1 MTYTRDSFQQLSETY
16 SSIVEKKV
24 TYYKGNDRDKQT
36 GIPKGVKSQSS
47 PKQPKEKKQ
56 TKPPYESLAASHEL
70 QGDVIEAKDEKGLS
84 PEAKKELRNTRS
96 PHLSKIAHTTTD
108 KYKGVY
114 SLSNKRQ
121 DVHRKMDGIKKP
133 KAESPRM
140 TKAKKALS
148 SVAPKDDWA
157 ESKQDDTYLE
167 PNWEKRKKNNE
178 KARKE
183 MQKDAKDSGYTDIA
197 LKASLSKGAG
207 RISEAVKMSKKA
219 WKKTHPDFRNDD
231 EKSPRVLKLNPKTQ
245 GTESH
250 PVTFTKEDSEYGY
263 DKDGKSLNPKDKKK
277 EKLPDMRELPT
288 RMNLVKNKLRAMGL
302 KMSQQLT
309 GDQLLEVARYSIKE
323 GDYHSGQGEKIQKR
337 TKKWMEKK
345 GQEGA
350 PGLDAMK
357 ARTAEHEAK
366 RGVKEEVNT
375 PPGRTKTSKQD
386 DDIAVSRNKS
396 QSPRKDEKVT
406 VYKASP
412 KDLKKDPTGGIASKR
427 EKDLGK
433 TKTISKKRRSAR
445 TEYLDDR
452 SNERYVDTQSQY
464 SRKSSSTDVNE
475 ATRLKKEQGYQKGG
489 TKKPSG
495 KKDAALSYVLDK
507 IKKEGG
513 VVIGQGSRQ
522 QKKVKGAKS
531 DAGTGKYKRA
541 ADEKKQTAA
550 DAKEMGYGDN
560 VKGYIETRARYGS
573 KENMKSGRGL
583 GT

>member
-1 MTYTRDSFQQLSETY
+1 MKTFNQFVDEGVLT
-16 SSIVEKKV
+16 SIGRKKPEKKAQKAMDAGARARRKV
-24 TYYKGNDRDKQT
+24 ARRVHAKYVSGSEDLVPDNIREGEVLDEADPRLAIYQSGMTDASRVKGRVGKAVDKVKDKVKKVLGKKDKVSSHLDRYRFQSGMDNYLKS
-36 GIPKGVKSQSS
+36 KVK
-47 PKQPKEKKQ
+47 KE
-56 TKPPYESLAASHEL
+56 EVVHE
-70 QGDVIEAKDEKGLS
+70 GDV
-84 PEAKKELRNTRS
+84 
-96 PHLSKIAHTTTD
+96 
-108 KYKGVY
+108 
-114 SLSNKRQ
+114 
-121 DVHRKMDGIKKP
+121 
-133 KAESPRM
+133 
-140 TKAKKALS
+140 
-148 SVAPKDDWA
+148 
-157 ESKQDDTYLE
+157 
-167 PNWEKRKKNNE
+167 
-178 KARKE
+178 
-183 MQKDAKDSGYTDIA
+183 
-197 LKASLSKGAG
+197 
-207 RISEAVKMSKKA
+207 
-219 WKKTHPDFRNDD
+219 
-231 EKSPRVLKLNPKTQ
+231 
-245 GTESH
+245 
-250 PVTFTKEDSEYGY
+250 
-263 DKDGKSLNPKDKKK
+263 
-277 EKLPDMRELPT
+277 
-288 RMNLVKNKLRAMGL
+288 
-302 KMSQQLT
+302 
-309 GDQLLEVARYSIKE
+309 
-323 GDYHSGQGEKIQKR
+323 HSGQGEKIQKR

-396 QSPRKDEKVT
+396 QSPRMDAKVT
-406 VYKASP
+406 VYKVSP
-412 KDLKKDPTGGIASKR
+412 KDLKKDPTGKIASQR

-433 TKTISKKRRSAR
+433 TKTIPKKRRSSK
-445 TEYLDDR
+445 TEYWDDR

-522 QKKVKGAKS
+522 QKKVKGAKT
-531 DAGTGKYKRA
+531 DGEGKYLKRHKA
-541 ADEKKQTAA
+541 NQQLKS

-560 VKGYIETRARYGS
+560 VKGYIETKARYGS

>member
-24 TYYKGNDRDKQT
+24 KYYKGEDRDKET
-36 GIPKGVKSQSS
+36 GIPKGVKSQTST
-47 PKQPKEKKQ
+47 KQPKERKQ

-70 QGDVIEAKDEKGLS
+70 QGDVVEDAKMGRASDQELADAHKKFSGMDQSMPSNQFMLKRLNKEINKRKKQKPVSEAKVDAGKS
-84 PEAKKELRNTRS
+84 PETKEKDRNVRKFGVSHNVAGHGKLRRSLHKMNRGDKKI
-96 PHLSKIAHTTTD
+96 PGD
-108 KYKGVY
+108 KSAWTEMESV
-114 SLSNKRQ
+114 Q
-121 DVHRKMDGIKKP
+121 KK
-133 KAESPRM
+133 
-140 TKAKKALS
+140 
-148 SVAPKDDWA
+148 
-157 ESKQDDTYLE
+157 DDTYLE

-207 RISEAVKMSKKA
+207 RISEAVKMSKEA
-219 WKKTHPDFRNDD
+219 WKKTHKDFRNDD

-288 RMNLVKNKLRAMGL
+288 RVNLVKNKLRAMGL

-309 GDQLLEVARYSIKE
+309 GDQLLEVARYSIENYRVLARVKGGKGKPSQFSYKDEKDANKFADSIKSE
-323 GDYHSGQGEKIQKR
+323 GG
-337 TKKWMEKK
+337 
-345 GQEGA
+345 
-350 PGLDAMK
+350 K
-357 ARTAEHEAK
+357 ATVA
-366 RGVKEEVNT
+366 KEEVV
-375 PPGRTKTSKQD
+375 G
-386 DDIAVSRNKS
+386 
-396 QSPRKDEKVT
+396 
-406 VYKASP
+406 
-412 KDLKKDPTGGIASKR
+412 
-427 EKDLGK
+427 
-433 TKTISKKRRSAR
+433 
-445 TEYLDDR
+445 
-452 SNERYVDTQSQY
+452 
-464 SRKSSSTDVNE
+464 E

>member
-24 TYYKGNDRDKQT
+24 TYYKGDDRDKET
-36 GIPKGVKSQSS
+36 GIPKGAKSQATS
-47 PKQPKEKKQ
+47 KQPKERKQ
-56 TKPPYESLAASHEL
+56 TKPPYEALAASHQI
-70 QGDVIEAKDEKGLS
+70 QGEVVEAKDEKGLD

-108 KYKGVY
+108 KYKGVH

-140 TKAKKALS
+140 TKAKKSLA

-157 ESKQDDTYLE
+157 ESKQVSEAKVDAGKSPETKEKDRNVRKFGVSHNVAGHGKLRRSLHKMNRGDKKIPGDKSAWTEMESVQKKDDTYLE

-207 RISEAVKMSKKA
+207 RISEAVKMSKEA
-219 WKKTHPDFRNDD
+219 WKKTHKDFRNDD
-231 EKSPRVLKLNPKTQ
+231 EKSPRVVKLNPKTQ

-250 PVTFTKEDSEYGY
+250 PVTFTKEETQCDC
-263 DKDGKSLNPKDKKK
+263 DCGKVPCIKCGGDHHEEKKV
-277 EKLPDMRELPT
+277 KLPDMRELPT
-288 RMNLVKNKLRAMGL
+288 RVNLVKNKLRAMGL

-309 GDQLLEVARYSIKE
+309 GDQLLEVARYSI
-323 GDYHSGQGEKIQKR
+323 G
-337 TKKWMEKK
+337 
-345 GQEGA
+345 
-350 PGLDAMK
+350 
-357 ARTAEHEAK
+357 
-366 RGVKEEVNT
+366 
-375 PPGRTKTSKQD
+375 
-386 DDIAVSRNKS
+386 
-396 QSPRKDEKVT
+396 
-406 VYKASP
+406 
-412 KDLKKDPTGGIASKR
+412 
-427 EKDLGK
+427 
-433 TKTISKKRRSAR
+433 
-445 TEYLDDR
+445 
-452 SNERYVDTQSQY
+452 
-464 SRKSSSTDVNE
+464 E

-495 KKDAALSYVLDK
+495 KKDVALSYVLDK

-541 ADEKKQTAA
+541 ADEKKQTAS

-560 VKGYIETRARYGS
+560 VKGYIETKARYGS

>member
-24 TYYKGNDRDKQT
+24 TYYKGDDRDKET
-36 GIPKGVKSQSS
+36 GIPKGAKSQATS
-47 PKQPKEKKQ
+47 KQPKERKQ
-56 TKPPYESLAASHEL
+56 TKPPYEALAASHEL
-70 QGDVIEAKDEKGLS
+70 QGEVVEAKDEKGLD

-108 KYKGVY
+108 KYKGVH

-140 TKAKKALS
+140 TKAKKSLA

-157 ESKQDDTYLE
+157 ESKKDDTYLE

-207 RISEAVKMSKKA
+207 RISEAVKMSKEA
-219 WKKTHPDFRNDD
+219 WKKTHKDFRNDD
-231 EKSPRVLKLNPKTQ
+231 EKSPRVVKLNPKTQ

-250 PVTFTKEDSEYGY
+250 PVTFTKEETQCDC
-263 DKDGKSLNPKDKKK
+263 DCGKVPCIKCGGDHHEEKKV
-277 EKLPDMRELPT
+277 KLPDMRELPT
-288 RMNLVKNKLRAMGL
+288 RVNLVKNKLRAMGL

-309 GDQLLEVARYSIKE
+309 GDQLLEVARYSI
-323 GDYHSGQGEKIQKR
+323 G
-337 TKKWMEKK
+337 
-345 GQEGA
+345 
-350 PGLDAMK
+350 
-357 ARTAEHEAK
+357 
-366 RGVKEEVNT
+366 
-375 PPGRTKTSKQD
+375 
-386 DDIAVSRNKS
+386 
-396 QSPRKDEKVT
+396 
-406 VYKASP
+406 
-412 KDLKKDPTGGIASKR
+412 
-427 EKDLGK
+427 
-433 TKTISKKRRSAR
+433 
-445 TEYLDDR
+445 
-452 SNERYVDTQSQY
+452 
-464 SRKSSSTDVNE
+464 E

-541 ADEKKQTAA
+541 ADEKKQTAS

-560 VKGYIETRARYGS
+560 VKGYIETKARYGS

>member
-1 MTYTRDSFQQLSETY
+1 MNYTRDSLQQLSETY
-16 SSIVEKKV
+16 SSIVE
-24 TYYKGNDRDKQT
+24 GNVYVKSDRDPNT
-36 GIPKGVKSQSS
+36 GNPKKLKSDTK
-47 PKQPKEKKQ
+47 PKTKTAKM
-56 TKPPYESLAASHEL
+56 TKPPYEVVAASHEL
-70 QGDVIEAKDEKGLS
+70 QGDVVET
-84 PEAKKELRNTRS
+84 KK
-96 PHLSKIAHTTTD
+96 
-108 KYKGVY
+108 
-114 SLSNKRQ
+114 
-121 DVHRKMDGIKKP
+121 
-133 KAESPRM
+133 
-140 TKAKKALS
+140 
-148 SVAPKDDWA
+148 
-157 ESKQDDTYLE
+157 DDTYLE

-183 MQKDAKDSGYTDIA
+183 MQKDAKDSGWADRA
-197 LKASLSKGAG
+197 LNASLSKGAG

-219 WKKTHPDFRNDD
+219 WKKTHKDFRNDD
-231 EKSPRVLKLNPKTQ
+231 EKNPRVLKLNPKTQ

-277 EKLPDMRELPT
+277 EKLPDIRELPT

-337 TKKWMEKK
+337 TLKWMKDKAKPGEDV
-345 GQEGA
+345 GA
-350 PGLDAMK
+350 PGLDAIK
-357 ARTAEHEAK
+357 ARQKEHEEN
-366 RGVKEEVNT
+366 RGVKKEEWHL
-375 PPGRTKTSKQD
+375 PGRTKTSKQD

-396 QSPRKDEKVT
+396 QSPRMDAKVT
-406 VYKASP
+406 VYKVSP
-412 KDLKKDPTGGIASKR
+412 KDLKKDPTGKIASQR

-433 TKTISKKRRSAR
+433 TKTIPKKRRSSK
-445 TEYLDDR
+445 TEYWDDR

-522 QKKVKGAKS
+522 QKKVKGAKT
-531 DAGTGKYKRA
+531 DGEGKYLKRHKA
-541 ADEKKQTAA
+541 NQQLKS

-560 VKGYIETRARYGS
+560 VKGYIETKARYGS

>member
-16 SSIVEKKV
+16 SSIV
-24 TYYKGNDRDKQT
+24 D
-36 GIPKGVKSQSS
+36 
-47 PKQPKEKKQ
+47 
-56 TKPPYESLAASHEL
+56 
-70 QGDVIEAKDEKGLS
+70 EAKDEKGLD

-108 KYKGVY
+108 KYKGVH

-140 TKAKKALS
+140 TKAKKSLA

-157 ESKQDDTYLE
+157 ESKQVSEAKVDAGKSPETKEKDRNVRKFGVSHNVAGHGKLRRSLHKMNRGDKKIPGDKSAWTEMESVQKKDDTYLE

-207 RISEAVKMSKKA
+207 RISEAVKMSKEA
-219 WKKTHPDFRNDD
+219 WKKTHKDFRNDD
-231 EKSPRVLKLNPKTQ
+231 EKSPRVVKLNPKTQ

-250 PVTFTKEDSEYGY
+250 PVTFTKEETQCDC
-263 DKDGKSLNPKDKKK
+263 DCGKVPCIKCGGDHHEEKKV
-277 EKLPDMRELPT
+277 KLPDMRELPT
-288 RMNLVKNKLRAMGL
+288 RVNLVKNKLRAMGL

-309 GDQLLEVARYSIKE
+309 GDQLLEVARYSIENYRVLARVKGGKGKPSQFSYKDEKDANKFADSIKSE
-323 GDYHSGQGEKIQKR
+323 GG
-337 TKKWMEKK
+337 
-345 GQEGA
+345 
-350 PGLDAMK
+350 K
-357 ARTAEHEAK
+357 ATVA
-366 RGVKEEVNT
+366 KEEVV
-375 PPGRTKTSKQD
+375 G
-386 DDIAVSRNKS
+386 
-396 QSPRKDEKVT
+396 
-406 VYKASP
+406 
-412 KDLKKDPTGGIASKR
+412 
-427 EKDLGK
+427 
-433 TKTISKKRRSAR
+433 
-445 TEYLDDR
+445 
-452 SNERYVDTQSQY
+452 
-464 SRKSSSTDVNE
+464 E
-475 ATRLKKEQGYQKGG
+475 ATRLKKEQGYQRGG

-541 ADEKKQTAA
+541 ADEKKQTAS

-560 VKGYIETRARYGS
+560 VKGYIETKARYGS

>member
-24 TYYKGNDRDKQT
+24 KYYKGEDRDKET
-36 GIPKGVKSQSS
+36 GIPKGVKSQTST
-47 PKQPKEKKQ
+47 KQPKERKQ

-70 QGDVIEAKDEKGLS
+70 QGDVVEDAKMGRASDQELADAHKKFSGMDQSMPSNQFMLKRLNKEINKRKKQKPAPDVS
-84 PEAKKELRNTRS
+84 EAKK
-96 PHLSKIAHTTTD
+96 
-108 KYKGVY
+108 
-114 SLSNKRQ
+114 
-121 DVHRKMDGIKKP
+121 
-133 KAESPRM
+133 
-140 TKAKKALS
+140 
-148 SVAPKDDWA
+148 
-157 ESKQDDTYLE
+157 DDTYLE

-207 RISEAVKMSKKA
+207 RISEAVKMSKEA
-219 WKKTHPDFRNDD
+219 WKKTHKDFRNDD

-250 PVTFTKEDSEYGY
+250 PVTFTKEETQCDC
-263 DKDGKSLNPKDKKK
+263 DCGKVPCIKCGGDHHEEKKV
-277 EKLPDMRELPT
+277 KLPDIRELPK
-288 RMNLVKNKLRAMGL
+288 RINLVKNKLRAMGL

-309 GDQLLEVARYSIKE
+309 GDQLLEVARYSI
-323 GDYHSGQGEKIQKR
+323 G
-337 TKKWMEKK
+337 
-345 GQEGA
+345 
-350 PGLDAMK
+350 
-357 ARTAEHEAK
+357 
-366 RGVKEEVNT
+366 
-375 PPGRTKTSKQD
+375 
-386 DDIAVSRNKS
+386 
-396 QSPRKDEKVT
+396 
-406 VYKASP
+406 
-412 KDLKKDPTGGIASKR
+412 
-427 EKDLGK
+427 
-433 TKTISKKRRSAR
+433 
-445 TEYLDDR
+445 
-452 SNERYVDTQSQY
+452 
-464 SRKSSSTDVNE
+464 E

-541 ADEKKQTAA
+541 ADQKKQTAA

-560 VKGYIETRARYGS
+560 IKGYIETRARYGS

>member
-1 MTYTRDSFQQLSETY
+1 MTYTRDSLQQLSETY
-16 SSIVEKKV
+16 SSIVE
-24 TYYKGNDRDKQT
+24 GNVY
-36 GIPKGVKSQSS
+36 VKSDRNPNTGN
-47 PKQPKEKKQ
+47 PKKLKSDTKPKTKTAKM
-56 TKPPYESLAASHEL
+56 TKPPYEVVAASHEL
-70 QGDVIEAKDEKGLS
+70 QGDVVEDAKMGKQSDEKLAALHKQFSGMDQSMPSNQHMLKRVNR
-84 PEAKKELRNTRS
+84 EINRRKKQKPVTE
-96 PHLSKIAHTTTD
+96 
-108 KYKGVY
+108 G
-114 SLSNKRQ
+114 
-121 DVHRKMDGIKKP
+121 KK
-133 KAESPRM
+133 K
-140 TKAKKALS
+140 
-148 SVAPKDDWA
+148 
-157 ESKQDDTYLE
+157 DDTYLE

-288 RMNLVKNKLRAMGL
+288 RVNLVKNKLRAMGL

-323 GDYHSGQGEKIQKR
+323 R
-337 TKKWMEKK
+337 
-345 GQEGA
+345 A
-350 PGLDAMK
+350 
-357 ARTAEHEAK
+357 
-366 RGVKEEVNT
+366 VKEEVNT

-396 QSPRKDEKVT
+396 QSPRTDAKVI

-433 TKTISKKRRSAR
+433 TKTIPRMRRKSK
-445 TEYLDDR
+445 TEWSDDR
-452 SNERYVDTQSQY
+452 SNERYVDTQSEY
-464 SRKSSSTDVNE
+464 SRKSSSTSVNE
-475 ATRLKKEQGYQKGG
+475 ATRLKKEQGYQQGG

>member
-1 MTYTRDSFQQLSETY
+1 MTYTRDSLQQLSETY
-16 SSIVEKKV
+16 SSIVE
-24 TYYKGNDRDKQT
+24 GNVYVKSDRDPNT
-36 GIPKGVKSQSS
+36 GNPKKLKSDTK
-47 PKQPKEKKQ
+47 PKTKTAKM
-56 TKPPYESLAASHEL
+56 TKPPYEVVAASHEL
-70 QGDVIEAKDEKGLS
+70 QGDVVEDAKMGKQSDEKLAALHKQFSGMDQSMPSNQHMLKRVNR
-84 PEAKKELRNTRS
+84 EINRRKKQKPVTE
-96 PHLSKIAHTTTD
+96 
-108 KYKGVY
+108 G
-114 SLSNKRQ
+114 
-121 DVHRKMDGIKKP
+121 KK
-133 KAESPRM
+133 K
-140 TKAKKALS
+140 
-148 SVAPKDDWA
+148 
-157 ESKQDDTYLE
+157 DDTYLE

-183 MQKDAKDSGYTDIA
+183 MQKDAKDSGWADKA
-197 LKASLSKGAG
+197 LNASLSKGAG

-219 WKKTHPDFRNDD
+219 WKKTHKDFRNDD

-250 PVTFTKEDSEYGY
+250 PVTFVPEDSEYGY

-277 EKLPDMRELPT
+277 EELPDIRELPT

-323 GDYHSGQGEKIQKR
+323 GDYHSGQAEKIQKR

-357 ARTAEHEAK
+357 ARQKEHEDN
-366 RGVKEEVNT
+366 RGVKKEEWHL
-375 PPGRTKTSKQD
+375 PGRTKTSKQD

-396 QSPRKDEKVT
+396 QSPRKDAKVT
-406 VYKASP
+406 VYKVSP
-412 KDLKKDPTGGIASKR
+412 KDLKKDPTGKIASQR

-433 TKTISKKRRSAR
+433 TKTIPKKRRSAR

-464 SRKSSSTDVNE
+464 SRKSSSTGVNE

-522 QKKVKGAKS
+522 QKKVRGGPT
-531 DAGTGKYKRA
+531 AGGGKYLKMQQQK
-541 ADEKKQTAA
+541 DQLKS
-550 DAKEMGYGDN
+550 DAKEMGYGDD
-560 VKGYIETRARYGS
+560 VKGYVETRARYGS

-583 GT
+583 GGT

>member
-24 TYYKGNDRDKQT
+24 TYYKGDDRDKET
-36 GIPKGVKSQSS
+36 GIPKGAKSQATS
-47 PKQPKEKKQ
+47 KQPKERKQ
-56 TKPPYESLAASHEL
+56 TKPPYEALAASHQI
-70 QGDVIEAKDEKGLS
+70 QGEVVEAKDEKGLD

-108 KYKGVY
+108 KYKGVH

-140 TKAKKALS
+140 TKAKKSLA

-157 ESKQDDTYLE
+157 ESKKDDTYLE

-207 RISEAVKMSKKA
+207 RISEAVKMSKEA
-219 WKKTHPDFRNDD
+219 WKKTHKDFRNDD
-231 EKSPRVLKLNPKTQ
+231 EKSPRVVKLNPKTQ

-250 PVTFTKEDSEYGY
+250 PVTFTKEETQCDC
-263 DKDGKSLNPKDKKK
+263 DCGKVPCIKCGGDHHEEKKV
-277 EKLPDMRELPT
+277 KLPDMRELPT
-288 RMNLVKNKLRAMGL
+288 RVNLVKNKLRAMGL

-309 GDQLLEVARYSIKE
+309 GDQLLEVARYSIENYRVLARVKGGKGKPSQFSYKDEKDANKFADSIKSE
-323 GDYHSGQGEKIQKR
+323 GG
-337 TKKWMEKK
+337 
-345 GQEGA
+345 
-350 PGLDAMK
+350 K
-357 ARTAEHEAK
+357 ATVA
-366 RGVKEEVNT
+366 KEEV
-375 PPGRTKTSKQD
+375 
-386 DDIAVSRNKS
+386 
-396 QSPRKDEKVT
+396 
-406 VYKASP
+406 
-412 KDLKKDPTGGIASKR
+412 
-427 EKDLGK
+427 
-433 TKTISKKRRSAR
+433 
-445 TEYLDDR
+445 
-452 SNERYVDTQSQY
+452 VD
-464 SRKSSSTDVNE
+464 E
-475 ATRLKKEQGYQKGG
+475 ATRFKKEQGYQKGG

-541 ADEKKQTAA
+541 ADEKKQTAS

-560 VKGYIETRARYGS
+560 VKGYIETKARYGS

>member
-1 MTYTRDSFQQLSETY
+1 MTYTRDSFRQLSETY

-24 TYYKGNDRDKQT
+24 TYYKGDDRDKET
-36 GIPKGVKSQSS
+36 GIPKGAKSQATS
-47 PKQPKEKKQ
+47 KQPKERKQ
-56 TKPPYESLAASHEL
+56 TKPPYEALAASHEL
-70 QGDVIEAKDEKGLS
+70 QGEVVEAKDEKGLD

-108 KYKGVY
+108 KYKGVH

-157 ESKQDDTYLE
+157 ESKKDDTYDE

-207 RISEAVKMSKKA
+207 RMSEAVKMSKEA
-219 WKKTHPDFRNDD
+219 WKKTHKDFRNND

-250 PVTFTKEDSEYGY
+250 PVTFTKED
-263 DKDGKSLNPKDKKK
+263 KDKKK

-288 RMNLVKNKLRAMGL
+288 RINLVKNKLRAMGL

-309 GDQLLEVARYSIKE
+309 GDQLLEVARHSIKEGKKKGLDGKECWDGYKLAGTKKKGGKTVDNCVKE

-366 RGVKEEVNT
+366 RGVKEEV
-375 PPGRTKTSKQD
+375 
-386 DDIAVSRNKS
+386 
-396 QSPRKDEKVT
+396 
-406 VYKASP
+406 
-412 KDLKKDPTGGIASKR
+412 
-427 EKDLGK
+427 
-433 TKTISKKRRSAR
+433 
-445 TEYLDDR
+445 
-452 SNERYVDTQSQY
+452 VD
-464 SRKSSSTDVNE
+464 E

-522 QKKVKGAKS
+522 QKKVKGVKS

-560 VKGYIETRARYGS
+560 VKGYIETKARYGS

>member
-24 TYYKGNDRDKQT
+24 TYYKGDDRDKET
-36 GIPKGVKSQSS
+36 GIPKGAKSQATS
-47 PKQPKEKKQ
+47 KQPKERKQ
-56 TKPPYESLAASHEL
+56 TKPPYEALAASHEL
-70 QGDVIEAKDEKGLS
+70 QGEVVEAKDEKGLD

-108 KYKGVY
+108 KYKGVH

-140 TKAKKALS
+140 TKAKKSLA

-157 ESKQDDTYLE
+157 ESKKDDTYLE

-207 RISEAVKMSKKA
+207 RISEAVKMSKEA
-219 WKKTHPDFRNDD
+219 WKKTHKDFRNDD
-231 EKSPRVLKLNPKTQ
+231 EKSPRVVKLNPKTQ

-250 PVTFTKEDSEYGY
+250 PVTFTKEETQCDC
-263 DKDGKSLNPKDKKK
+263 DCGKVPCIKCGGDHHEEKKV
-277 EKLPDMRELPT
+277 KLPDMRELPT
-288 RMNLVKNKLRAMGL
+288 RVNLVKNKLRAMGL

-309 GDQLLEVARYSIKE
+309 GDQLLEVARYSIENYRVLARVKGGKGKPSQFSYKDEKDANKFADSIKSE
-323 GDYHSGQGEKIQKR
+323 GG
-337 TKKWMEKK
+337 
-345 GQEGA
+345 
-350 PGLDAMK
+350 K
-357 ARTAEHEAK
+357 ATVA
-366 RGVKEEVNT
+366 KEEVV
-375 PPGRTKTSKQD
+375 G
-386 DDIAVSRNKS
+386 
-396 QSPRKDEKVT
+396 
-406 VYKASP
+406 
-412 KDLKKDPTGGIASKR
+412 
-427 EKDLGK
+427 
-433 TKTISKKRRSAR
+433 
-445 TEYLDDR
+445 
-452 SNERYVDTQSQY
+452 
-464 SRKSSSTDVNE
+464 E

-541 ADEKKQTAA
+541 ADEKKQTAS

-560 VKGYIETRARYGS
+560 VKGYIETKARYGS

>member
-1 MTYTRDSFQQLSETY
+1 MTYTRDSLQQLSETY
-16 SSIVEKKV
+16 SSIVE
-24 TYYKGNDRDKQT
+24 GNVY
-36 GIPKGVKSQSS
+36 VKSDRNPNTGN
-47 PKQPKEKKQ
+47 PKKLKTDTKPKTKTAKM
-56 TKPPYESLAASHEL
+56 TKPPYEVVAASHEL
-70 QGDVIEAKDEKGLS
+70 QGDVVEDAKMGRASDQELADAHKKFSGMDQSMPSNQFMLKRLNKEINKRKKQKPVS
-84 PEAKKELRNTRS
+84 EAKK
-96 PHLSKIAHTTTD
+96 
-108 KYKGVY
+108 
-114 SLSNKRQ
+114 
-121 DVHRKMDGIKKP
+121 
-133 KAESPRM
+133 
-140 TKAKKALS
+140 
-148 SVAPKDDWA
+148 
-157 ESKQDDTYLE
+157 DDTYLE

-207 RISEAVKMSKKA
+207 RMSEAVKMSKEA
-219 WKKTHPDFRNDD
+219 WKKTHKDFRNDD

-250 PVTFTKEDSEYGY
+250 PVTFTKED
-263 DKDGKSLNPKDKKK
+263 KDKKK

-288 RMNLVKNKLRAMGL
+288 RINLVKNKLRAMGL

-350 PGLDAMK
+350 PGLNAMK
-357 ARTAEHEAK
+357 ERTAEHEAK
-366 RGVKEEVNT
+366 RGVKQEAYRVLARDKGDKGRPAQFSYKDEDLANKFADSVRSKGGKATVAKEEV
-375 PPGRTKTSKQD
+375 
-386 DDIAVSRNKS
+386 
-396 QSPRKDEKVT
+396 
-406 VYKASP
+406 
-412 KDLKKDPTGGIASKR
+412 
-427 EKDLGK
+427 
-433 TKTISKKRRSAR
+433 
-445 TEYLDDR
+445 
-452 SNERYVDTQSQY
+452 VD
-464 SRKSSSTDVNE
+464 E